1 VIQIKNKV
9 QLITYPDGLGGDL
22 RSLGRVL
29 DEHFS
34 GLFEGGIHILPPFPS
49 SGDRGY
55 SPLTYD
61 EIDPCFGSWQDIRE
75 LSERYDVM
83 LDMMVN
89 HVSSRSPYFQ
99 DFLARGRD
107 SQWADLF
114 ITLDRVWPP
123 DGVPA
128 AGDLDRIFLR
138 RKRPWSTYEVGTPPT
153 PVAVWTTF
161 GKADPSDQ
169 IDMDWRSPRFRSIV
183 EGFLRTFTANGVRQV
198 RLDAV
203 GYLPKRAGTS
213 CFFVQ
218 PEMDEVFDWLDDI
231 AEKFDVAL
239 LPEVHGTVEI
249 QRHLARR
256 GSWTYDFIL
265 PYRILE
271 ALVLG
276 SAERLGDYLRD
287 RPDRQFTMLDCH
299 DGVPV
304 KPDLDGLYD
313 PGDARRVVDTCLAR
327 GGNLSLVYSY
337 DHRDPDGFDVH
348 QIRGTI
354 YSLLGRDDDAYIAA
368 RALQLFTPGIPQIY
382 YVGLLAGEND
392 QEAAAK
398 AGDGREINRHNFTPK
413 EIEAATGRD
422 VFKRLERLIRL
433 RNSHPAFGGR
443 FDVSPCGPDEL
454 ALRWQ
459 NDHVTSRLCV
469 NVRTAHAV
477 VEQTGQ
483 GGSRETIEL

>member
-1 VIQIKNKV
+1 VTQIKNKV

-29 DEHFS
+29 DEEFS

-61 EIDPCFGSWQDIRE
+61 VIDPRFGSWQEIGD
-75 LSERYDVM
+75 LSERHDVM
-83 LDMMVN
+83 LDMMIN

-99 DFLARGRD
+99 DFLVRGRA
-107 SQWADLF
+107 SEWADLF
-114 ITLDRVWPP
+114 ITLDKVWPP
-123 DGVPA
+123 DGVPVP
-128 AGDLDRIFLR
+128 GDLDRIFLR
-138 RKRPWSTYEVGTPPT
+138 RRQPWSTYEIGTPAA

-161 GKADPSDQ
+161 GKVDPSDQ

-183 EGFLRTFTANGVRQV
+183 ESFLRTFTANGVRLV

-213 CFFVQ
+213 CFFVL
-218 PEMDEVFDWLDDI
+218 PEMDEVFDWLDGL
-231 AEKFDVAL
+231 AHKFGVAL
-239 LPEVHGTVEI
+239 LPEVHGSAEI

-256 GSWTYDFIL
+256 GSWIYDFIL

-271 ALVLG
+271 ALLLR
-276 SAERLGDYLRD
+276 SSNRLAEYLRD
-287 RPDRQFTMLDCH
+287 RPGNQFTMLDCH

-313 PGDARRVVDTCLAR
+313 AADVRRVVDICLAR
-327 GGNLSLVYSY
+327 GGNLSLVYSPN
-337 DHRDPDGFDVH
+337 HRDPDGFDVH

-354 YSLLGRDDDAYIAA
+354 YSLLGCDDDAYIAA
-368 RALQLFTPGIPQIY
+368 RALQLFAPGIPQIY

-392 QEAAAK
+392 PEAAVR
-398 AGDGREINRHNFTPK
+398 AGDGREINRHNFGVE
-413 EIEAATGRD
+413 EIRAATGRE
-422 VFKRLERLIRL
+422 VFLRLERLIRL
-433 RNSHPAFGGR
+433 RNSHPAFDGEFRVRATGQDGLSLGWRNGEERCELTVDVREPRSTVDLTGAGGR
-443 FDVSPCGPDEL
+443 
-454 ALRWQ
+454 
-459 NDHVTSRLCV
+459 
-469 NVRTAHAV
+469 
-477 VEQTGQ
+477 
-483 GGSRETIEL
+483 REIIEL

>member
-1 VIQIKNKV
+1 VTQIKNKV

-29 DEHFS
+29 DEHFA
-34 GLFEGGIHILPPFPS
+34 GLFEGGVHILPPFPS

-61 EIDPCFGSWQDIRE
+61 EIDPRFGSWQDVRD
-75 LSERYDVM
+75 LSRRYDVM

-99 DFLARGRD
+99 DFRARGLA
-107 SQWADLF
+107 SEWADLF

-138 RKRPWSTYEVGTPPT
+138 RHRPWSTYEVGTPAT

-161 GKADPSDQ
+161 GKGDPSDQ
-169 IDMDWRSPRFRSIV
+169 IDLDWRSPRFRSMV
-183 EGFLRTFTANGVRQV
+183 EGFLRTFTENGVRQV
-198 RLDAV
+198 RLDAI

-213 CFFVQ
+213 CFFIQ
-218 PEMDEVFDWLDDI
+218 PEMDEILDWLDEL
-231 AEKFDVAL
+231 AERLGVAL
-239 LPEVHGTVEI
+239 LPEVHGTAEI

-271 ALVLG
+271 ALLLG
-276 SAERLGDYLRD
+276 STERLGDYLLD

-299 DGVPV
+299 DGVPL

-313 PGDARRVVDTCLAR
+313 PAAARRVVDICLAR
-327 GGNLSLVYSY
+327 GGNLSLVYSP
-337 DHRDPDGFDVH
+337 DHQDPDGFDVH

-354 YSLLGRDDDAYIAA
+354 YSLLGCDDDAYVAA
-368 RALQLFTPGIPQIY
+368 RAIQLFAPGVPQIY

-392 QEAAAK
+392 PEAAALT
-398 AGDGREINRHNFTPK
+398 GDGREINRHNFTLD
-413 EIEAATGRD
+413 EIRVATGRP
-422 VFKRLERLIRL
+422 VFRRLERLIRL
-433 RNSHPAFGGR
+433 RNSHPAFAGRFRVEPSASGLELRWSKDDHVCALDVDVRKRRSLVRLSGTGGR
-443 FDVSPCGPDEL
+443 LETMEL
-454 ALRWQ
+454 
-459 NDHVTSRLCV
+459 
-469 NVRTAHAV
+469 
-477 VEQTGQ
+477 
-483 GGSRETIEL
+483 